1 VGLTWVQSPR
11 QALTLWEILKVF
23 KRKDW
28 TMQNLLP
35 WWLTWIDGKAILF
48 IGLSIW
54 AVRKALIS
62 GGNYDQR

>member
-1 VGLTWVQSPR
+1 
-11 QALTLWEILKVF
+11 
-23 KRKDW
+23 
-28 TMQNLLP
+28 MQNLLP

-48 IGLSIW
+48 IGLLIW